1 MGQMKQKKAL
11 YLISLFIYITLLF
24 QILFLD
30 PFIFSLFR

>member
-11 YLISLFIYITLLF
+11 YLISLFIYITLF

-30 PFIFSLFR
+30 PFIFSPFR